1 MNKWEIVDN
10 YVNKPLILWKT
21 MLIGEYSYTIDHK
34 RRLSIPSKFR
44 PSLGKKAVV
53 TRWMENCLVL
63 YPMKGWEKF
72 AEKLEKL
79 PGTQVDARGFSRIL
93 LSGASDV
100 SFDKLGRILIPDY
113 LSEYASLK
121 KNVTIIG
128 LSNKI
133 EIWDRDNWNKYR
145 KSTEMEL
152 GDIASKLKEL
162 EI

>member
-1 MNKWEIVDN
+1 MF
-10 YVNKPLILWKT
+10 
-21 MLIGEYSYTIDHK
+21 IGEYSYTIDNK

-44 PSLGKKAVV
+44 ANLGRKAVV
-53 TRWMENCLVL
+53 TRWLENCLVL

-72 AEKLEKL
+72 TEKLEKL
-79 PGTQVDARGFSRIL
+79 PGTQIDARGFSRIL

-113 LSEYASLK
+113 LTEYAALK

-145 KSTEMEL
+145 KITEKGL

>member
-1 MNKWEIVDN
+1 MF
-10 YVNKPLILWKT
+10 
-21 MLIGEYSYTIDHK
+21 IGEYSYTIDHK

-44 PSLGKKAVV
+44 SSLGRKAVV
-53 TRWMENCLVL
+53 TRWLENCLVL
-63 YPMKGWEKF
+63 YPMKEWEKF
-72 AEKLEKL
+72 TEKLEKL
-79 PGTQVDARGFSRIL
+79 PGTQIDARGFSRVL

-113 LSEYASLK
+113 LTEYAALK

-133 EIWDRDNWNKYR
+133 EIWDEVNWSKYR
-145 KSTEMEL
+145 KKTEQAL

>member
-1 MNKWEIVDN
+1 MDN

-21 MLIGEYSYTIDHK
+21 MFIGEYSYTIDHK

-44 PSLGKKAVV
+44 ASLGREAVV
-53 TRWMENCLVL
+53 TRWLENCLVL
-63 YPMKGWEKF
+63 YPMKEWEKF
-72 AEKLEKL
+72 TEKLEKL
-79 PGTQVDARGFSRIL
+79 PGTQIDARGFSRVL

-113 LSEYASLK
+113 LTEYAALK

-133 EIWDRDNWNKYR
+133 EIWDEVNWNKYR
-145 KSTEMEL
+145 KKTEQAL

>member
-1 MNKWEIVDN
+1 VNKWEIVDN

-34 RRLSIPSKFR
+34 GRLSIPSKFR